1 MKAAIYCRVST
12 DDQEKEGTS
21 LQTQREAC
29 LAYCQQ
35 KDYQVA
41 RQFSETYSGLT
52 LERPKLIK
60 LRSLIRD
67 SDIDVVLVY
76 CLDRL
81 SRNATHGVIL
91 RDDLDKHHVSLESVT
106 EDIDK
111 SPLGEAI
118 TYLRGTFAQIEAEK
132 IRERTMRGKLARLKE
147 GKLPHGTGKGIYG
160 YDWNKE
166 TGRRTINELES
177 KIVQKIFTMLM
188 QGISY
193 YKIALELNKAGIK
206 SKSGSLWHPLTIRRI
221 ATNESYTGKTYSG
234 KTKRI
239 SKTKVISIP
248 QEDWFLLP
256 NVTPQI
262 IPEELFKQTQD
273 MILQV
278 KQSRPIKKNAAYLFT
293 GFIRCPKCGSPIGG
307 TTLNGKYRYYQ
318 CRGARPTAT
327 RGKICDAG
335 YIKADRLES
344 EVWEKVVEMA
354 SSPTTILFRQYEH
367 EHLDRIDPI
376 VSFDKQIDKLRKKLK
391 TYSIKEKNLYSL
403 FQHDS
408 VTKEYVLETVD
419 NLKRE
424 RLNDERLLKSLL
436 YSRKQA
442 KQSERFD
449 VKLTQISES
458 LLKDLQSIEVDD
470 SFSNHFKDKRS
481 FLEHICLELIADPD
495 SFKFN
500 FRLGAIILKSSQED
514 SMSFVNKLIE
524 DFEQSH
530 PETNSQDLVNLDYLL
545 PEDSPLA
552 KVLNPVKEELLVTI
566 EQTSGSLR
574 VLNIDIYSFYLLLQ
588 PTNN

>member
-35 KDYQVA
+35 KGYQVV
-41 RQFSETYSGLT
+41 RKFSETYSGLT
-52 LERPKLIK
+52 LERPVLIK
-60 LRSLIRD
+60 LRNLVRA
-67 SDIDVVLVY
+67 SDIDVVVVY

-81 SRNATHGVIL
+81 SRNATHGVLL
-91 RDDLDKHHVSLESVT
+91 RDELDKHHVMFESVT
-106 EDIDK
+106 EDIDE
-111 SPLGEAI
+111 SPLGKAI
-118 TYLRGTFAQIEAEK
+118 TFLRGTFAEIEAEK
-132 IRERTMRGKLARLKE
+132 IKERTGRGKLARLKE

-166 TGRRTINELES
+166 TGHRTINDLES
-177 KIVQKIFTMLM
+177 KIVQKIFYMVI
-188 QGISY
+188 QGFSF
-193 YKIALELNKAGIK
+193 YKIAVELNKAGIM
-206 SKSGSLWHPLTIRRI
+206 SKSGSMWHPLTIRRI
-221 ATNESYTGKTYSG
+221 ATNETYTGKTYSG

-239 SKTKVISIP
+239 SKTKVISTP

-256 NVTPQI
+256 DVTPQI
-262 IPEELFKQTQD
+262 IPEEMFQQAQEV
-273 MILQV
+273 ILYT

-293 GFIRCPKCGSPIGG
+293 GFIRCSKCGSPIGG

-335 YIKADRLES
+335 YIKAHRLES
-344 EVWEKVVEMA
+344 EVWKKVVEMA

-367 EHLDRIDPI
+367 ECLDRIDPI
-376 VSFDKQIDKLRKKLK
+376 VSFDKQIDKLRKKLN

-403 FQHDS
+403 LQHDS

-424 RLNDERLLKSLL
+424 RLNDERLLKTLL
-436 YSRKQA
+436 YSRKEA

-481 FLEHICLELIADPD
+481 FLEHICLELVADPK

-500 FRLGAIILKSSQED
+500 FRLGAVILKSSEED

-552 KVLNPVKEELLVTI
+552 KVLNPAKKELLVIT
-566 EQTSGSLR
+566 EQTSGCLLI
-574 VLNIDIYSFYLLLQ
+574 LNNKLAYIY
-588 PTNN
+588 PTDNS

>member
-1 MKAAIYCRVST
+1 MTKAAIYCRVST

-35 KDYQVA
+35 KGYQVV

-52 LERPKLIK
+52 LERPELIK
-60 LRSLIRD
+60 LRNLIRD
-67 SDIDVVLVY
+67 SDIDLVVVY

-91 RDDLDKHHVSLESVT
+91 RDDLDKHHVALESVT

-160 YDWNKE
+160 YDWNKQ
-166 TGRRTINELES
+166 TGHRTINELES
-177 KIVQKIFTMLM
+177 KVVQKVFTMML
-188 QGISY
+188 QGSSF
-193 YKIALELNKAGIK
+193 YKVALELNKAGIK
-206 SKSGSLWHPLTIRRI
+206 SKSGSLWHPLTIKRI
-221 ATNESYTGKTYSG
+221 VTNESYTGKTYSG
-234 KTKRI
+234 KTKRVG
-239 SKTKVISIP
+239 KTKVVSTP
-248 QEDWFLLP
+248 QENWILLAD
-256 NVTPQI
+256 VTPQI
-262 IPEELFKQTQD
+262 IPEEMFKQTQEA
-273 MILQV
+273 ILNI

-293 GFIRCPKCGSPIGG
+293 GFIRCSKCGSPIGG
-307 TTLNGKYRYYQ
+307 TMLNGKYRYYQ

-327 RGKICDAG
+327 RGKICNAG

-344 EVWEKVVEMA
+344 EVWKKVVEMA

-367 EHLDRIDPI
+367 AGLDRIDPI
-376 VSFDKQIDKLRKKLK
+376 DSFEKQIDILRKKLK
-391 TYSIKEKNLYSL
+391 TYSIKEKNFYSL
-403 FQHDS
+403 LQHES
-408 VTKEYVLETVD
+408 VTKEYVLESVD

-436 YSRKQA
+436 YSRNQA
-442 KQSERFD
+442 KQNERFD
-449 VKLTQISES
+449 VKLTQVSES

-481 FLEHICLELIADPD
+481 FLEHICLELVADPE
-495 SFKFN
+495 SFKFS
-500 FRLGAIILKSSQED
+500 FRLGAFILKSSGED
-514 SMSFVNKLIE
+514 SMAYVNKLIKE
-524 DFEQSH
+524 FEQSH
-530 PETNSQDLVNLDYLL
+530 PETNAQDLINLDYLL

-552 KVLNPVKEELLVTI
+552 KMLNPVKKDLVTI
-566 EQTSGSLR
+566 EQTSASPRGRSCP
-574 VLNIDIYSFYLLLQ
+574 SQ
-588 PTNN
+588 PGG